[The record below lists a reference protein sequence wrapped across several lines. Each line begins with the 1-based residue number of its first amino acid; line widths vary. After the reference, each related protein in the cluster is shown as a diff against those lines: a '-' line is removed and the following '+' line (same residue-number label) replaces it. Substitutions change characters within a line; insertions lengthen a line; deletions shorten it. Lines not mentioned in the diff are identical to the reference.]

1 MNVYIK
7 TKVLFK
13 FGSLERLYVEM
24 RSIMLFKIAINLKT
38 DTQFRRTCMY
48 MLSHM

>member
-13 FGSLERLYVEM
+13 FGSLEIVYMEVK
-24 RSIMLFKIAINLKT
+24 SKNLFK
-38 DTQFRRTCMY
+38 
-48 MLSHM
+48 LSLSRNVERKMQ

>member
-13 FGSLERLYVEM
+13 FGNLEIVCVKIKQKKASACNSGRSLDN
-24 RSIMLFKIAINLKT
+24 F
-38 DTQFRRTCMY
+38 
-48 MLSHM
+48 